1 MFSNE
6 SCIEKEENV
15 LKLKLVHPQT
25 PTPCGQYSV
34 GLYVRHW
41 KEKGSLSGV
50 SVHVAVRTGGL
61 GAAAPGLAPETL
73 INRAENFVSVGRKI
87 GQLNSASLKISR
99 IVHRLL

>member
-50 SVHVAVRTGGL
+50 SVHVAVRNGGL
-61 GAAAPGLAPETL
+61 GGGGDWAVEIP
-73 INRAENFVSVGRKI
+73 
-87 GQLNSASLKISR
+87 
-99 IVHRLL
+99 HH